1 MVKKVG
7 QNGMRSFTIN
17 DAKDNKGC
25 PTKFYNKDYTGR
37 YLSRDH
43 ISAAKK
49 AATQLCRVKR
59 IQGNCTLYL
68 DMIET
73 TQGSKKKILKYKLT
87 RKKLKEKGPF
97 GNEYMIDAKSL
108 TVNKSLSQRS
118 PKCKN
123 KEQKSRGRKI
133 SRSIKGKNY
142 L

>member
-7 QNGMRSFTIN
+7 KKGMRSFTVHE
-17 DAKDNKGC
+17 AKDNKGC

-43 ISAAKK
+43 LSAAKK

-59 IQGNCTLYL
+59 IKGNCVMYL
-68 DMIET
+68 DMVET
-73 TQGSKKKILKYKLT
+73 TQGSKKKVLKYKLT

-97 GNEYMIDAKSL
+97 GNEYKIDAKSL
-108 TVNKSLSQRS
+108 TVNKSLSQRA
-118 PKCKN
+118 PKCKSQD
-123 KEQKSRGRKI
+123 KKSSGRKI
-133 SRSIKGKNY
+133 SRTMKGKR